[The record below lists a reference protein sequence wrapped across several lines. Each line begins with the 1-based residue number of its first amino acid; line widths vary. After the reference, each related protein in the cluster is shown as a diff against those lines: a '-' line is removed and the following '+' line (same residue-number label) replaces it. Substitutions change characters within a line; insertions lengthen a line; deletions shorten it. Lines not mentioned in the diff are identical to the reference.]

1 MYCQILTK
9 TFLTFVSGT
18 LLPERTDLSKIDKV
32 KYRLNR
38 MNSSPD
44 RATRSARHTSPP
56 TTAQHRSTYTDPR
69 RRRVPSPK
77 QNTAASQKYPDLS
90 NIDNEP
96 RSRDALRRPS
106 PNAPPRLH
114 GTATL
119 LKIAQVR
126 SRLQISARSD

>member
-1 MYCQILTK
+1 
-9 TFLTFVSGT
+9 
-18 LLPERTDLSKIDKV
+18 
-32 KYRLNR
+32 
-38 MNSSPD
+38 MNSTPD
-44 RATRSARHTSPP
+44 RPPRPPRPTSPL
-56 TTAQHRSTYTDPR
+56 TTARHRSTCTDPR

-90 NIDNEP
+90 NIDNET

-126 SRLQISARSD
+126 RRLQISALSD